1 MFATAVSTL
10 TGVLDR
16 RFLRSSFALSLA
28 FMVLSGVVVLA
39 GMGRL
44 GAVITTWQSWPALTQ
59 LLAAAGFIAAV
70 WVLAVVVQ
78 SQTRSI
84 TQGFEG
90 YWSGPLRGLRSYG
103 ESRHWQR
110 LDELR
115 SAGKVAEI
123 YARYPLSR
131 NQVMATRLGNILR
144 AAERYPSDRY
154 GANAILVWPRL
165 YPLLP
170 DNVITGVAQARE
182 SLEFLLVLSA
192 LATAFGTLSAI
203 YLLVMGAS
211 VWLFLLC
218 FWGALA
224 VAILAY
230 RSSLGAA
237 LLYAE
242 VLRSAFDLYRLDVL
256 TSMRLPAPAGA
267 EAERERWTEVTDLV
281 LRNEPLP
288 QPYPP
293 PPDPAPTDA

>member
-1 MFATAVSTL
+1 VFATAVSTL

-144 AAERYPSDRY
+144 AAERYP
-154 GANAILVWPRL
+154 ALIAEPR
-165 YPLLP
+165 
-170 DNVITGVAQARE
+170 ICGV
-182 SLEFLLVLSA
+182 VD
-192 LATAFGTLSAI
+192 
-203 YLLVMGAS
+203 
-211 VWLFLLC
+211 
-218 FWGALA
+218 
-224 VAILAY
+224 
-230 RSSLGAA
+230 AA
-237 LLYAE
+237 LRAAYH
-242 VLRSAFDLYRLDVL
+242 F
-256 TSMRLPAPAGA
+256 TSL
-267 EAERERWTEVTDLV
+267 RERS
-281 LRNEPLP
+281 PLIIGVRQGLAARP
-288 QPYPP
+288 SEGG
-293 PPDPAPTDA
+293 PTLMT